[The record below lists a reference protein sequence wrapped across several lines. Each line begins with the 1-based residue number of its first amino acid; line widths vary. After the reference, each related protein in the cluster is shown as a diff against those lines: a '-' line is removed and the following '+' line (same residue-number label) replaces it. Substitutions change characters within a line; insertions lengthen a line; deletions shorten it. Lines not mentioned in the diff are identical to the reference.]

1 VRVGGGVPSP
11 GGKRKI
17 PVLTFARFLQVY
29 TGYLAKILE
38 ANTSAVFKT
47 FAGMLQVY
55 TAYLL

>member
-1 VRVGGGVPSP
+1 MVGGGVPSHE
-11 GGKRKI
+11 GKRKI
-17 PVLTFARFLQVY
+17 PVLTFARILQVY
-29 TGYLAKILE
+29 TVYLPKILE